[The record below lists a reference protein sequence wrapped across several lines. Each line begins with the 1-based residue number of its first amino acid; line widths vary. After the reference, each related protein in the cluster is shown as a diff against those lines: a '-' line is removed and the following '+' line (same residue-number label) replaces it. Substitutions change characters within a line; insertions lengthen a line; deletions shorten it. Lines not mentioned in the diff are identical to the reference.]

1 MLHKHT
7 VTVSAQKAVN
17 FYREIGRRER
27 PSGILLFWIAE
38 VPSVCPWPVSTERI
52 LCSSRFLFLDLPKQT
67 LLLVAIPLSPVL
79 CPVCCTSGTSSFPLP
94 SFSYA
99 LFWETLTYILLH
111 VCFHCCS
118 RGGLTATVASRCDIS
133 AGLWITSC
141 LLFKMAM
148 EFSHSGAVDVANKL
162 TWSILCQLEC
172 RAFFI
177 VPKTPVVLW
186 FCAMD

>member
-118 RGGLTATVASRCDIS
+118 ERWFDSYCS
-133 AGLWITSC
+133 KQMW
-141 LLFKMAM
+141 
-148 EFSHSGAVDVANKL
+148 H
-162 TWSILCQLEC
+162 LCWPLDH
-172 RAFFI
+172 FL
-177 VPKTPVVLW
+177 PVVQNGHGVFPLW
-186 FCAMD
+186 GCWCCQQADLKYSLPVGMQGFFHSA